1 MLCKDSKFASSLV
14 RVFSNESL
22 SQKEELT
29 KKNYL
34 KKNSI
39 KRKSTKQN
47 LQLKMDATETA
58 IAMTEHTKKTVTA
71 TAFMTVS
78 LNIHILQ

>member
-1 MLCKDSKFASSLV
+1 MSFKVSKFTSSLV
-14 RVFSNESL
+14 GVFSNESL

-29 KKNYL
+29 KKKL
-34 KKNSI
+34 FKKNSI

-58 IAMTEHTKKTVTA
+58 IAMTEHTKKTVIA
-71 TAFMTVS
+71 TAFMAIS
-78 LNIHILQ
+78 LNIHIPQ